1 MKCYFMFYVGNIM
14 KNMMTLF
21 KIYHR
26 NTLSSI
32 SVNLL
37 QLWHVSNK
45 RMLLLS

>member
-32 SVNLL
+32 VLTYYNYGMFLI
-37 QLWHVSNK
+37 K
-45 RMLLLS
+45 ECFC